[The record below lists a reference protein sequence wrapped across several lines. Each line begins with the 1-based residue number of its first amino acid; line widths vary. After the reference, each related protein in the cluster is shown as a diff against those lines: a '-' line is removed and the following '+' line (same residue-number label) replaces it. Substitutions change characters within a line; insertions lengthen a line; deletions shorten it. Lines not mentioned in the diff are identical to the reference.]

1 MADLS
6 GRELLLAA
14 FEQALGNSSAGG
26 GALPGGLDPRPAAA
40 LGDAVTDLTR
50 QLTGVGSVSQV
61 LSETVAGNT
70 QAVAQNTVVQG
81 AKSLVGEIGKT
92 ATSVLG
98 GALGLSPLISGIV
111 SLFGG
116 GKTEPPPPLVR
127 FALPPAVKLE
137 GSVSGPGGRIAG
149 VDYDQFGNPRAFSS
163 ADSSTA
169 PSAGG
174 PAPAQITVQVQAMD
188 SQSFLDH
195 SNDIARAVRDAMLN
209 MHSLNDVVSDL

>member
-6 GRELLLAA
+6 GQELLLAA

-26 GALPGGLDPRPAAA
+26 GALPGGLDPRPPAA

-70 QAVAQNTVVQG
+70 QAVAQNTVAQG

-116 GKTEPPPPLVR
+116 GKAEPPPPLVR

-137 GSVSGPGGRIAG
+137 GSVSGGRIAG
-149 VDYDQFGNPRAFSS
+149 VDYDQSGNPRAFSS
-163 ADSSTA
+163 PDASAT

>member
-6 GRELLLAA
+6 GQELLLAA

-70 QAVAQNTVVQG
+70 QAVAQNTVAQG

-116 GKTEPPPPLVR
+116 GKAEPPPPLVR
-127 FALPPAVKLE
+127 FALPPSVKLE
-137 GSVSGPGGRIAG
+137 GSVSAGRING

-163 ADSSTA
+163 QNSS
-169 PSAGG
+169 PAGL

-188 SQSFLDH
+188 SQSFLDR
-195 SNDIARAVRDAMLN
+195 SRDIATAVRDAMLN